1 MLKITLYTLF
11 WFLAGYVPAFLLEQF
26 ISLPFKPSQFG
37 LLGLL
42 VGLVLLASLTRTEQ
56 GRRLFY
62 EGPTGDEDSN
72 PLIGCLP
79 LGGLRLWAVPVFLI
93 LAAVATWLVWSGLG
107 GFN

>member
-1 MLKITLYTLF
+1 MLKLTLYTLF

-72 PLIGCLP
+72 PLIGCL
-79 LGGLRLWAVPVFLI
+79 WAVPVFLI